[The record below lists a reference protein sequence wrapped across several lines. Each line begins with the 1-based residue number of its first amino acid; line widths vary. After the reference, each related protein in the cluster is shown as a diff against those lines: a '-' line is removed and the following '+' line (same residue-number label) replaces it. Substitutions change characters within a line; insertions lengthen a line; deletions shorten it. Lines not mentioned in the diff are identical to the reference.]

1 VTIGVIGSE
10 EIHFLPNFSIS
21 VEAMALASIVVEL
34 QIRNTF
40 HEQFVPVIPSVWPP
54 RRYEVSSSRW

>member
-1 VTIGVIGSE
+1 VRKY
-10 EIHFLPNFSIS
+10 HFLPNFSIR

-40 HEQFVPVIPSVWPP
+40 HEQFAPVTTS
-54 RRYEVSSSRW
+54 E